1 MTALSPV
8 DEPEC
13 HPLLAGKI
21 PGRSRRLR
29 LVNSRIQELK
39 TTSSEHSNKL
49 LKYLRVEIDASKSL
63 NLFSRHVLND
73 LDGSN
78 KTCRSAQQISNIHA
92 STAASNSIPS
102 KFKSRRFGSEI
113 RFLKGSA
120 KIGEILAF
128 STTIEKRCPDRHKS
142 FTECS
147 EYRAT
152 RSSC

>member
-73 LDGSN
+73 LDGSD
-78 KTCRSAQQISNIHA
+78 KTKHAGQHSKFQTFTPLQQHQTPSRVSSSHADLEARSA
-92 STAASNSIPS
+92 
-102 KFKSRRFGSEI
+102 F
-113 RFLKGSA
+113 
-120 KIGEILAF
+120 
-128 STTIEKRCPDRHKS
+128 
-142 FTECS
+142 
-147 EYRAT
+147 
-152 RSSC
+152 